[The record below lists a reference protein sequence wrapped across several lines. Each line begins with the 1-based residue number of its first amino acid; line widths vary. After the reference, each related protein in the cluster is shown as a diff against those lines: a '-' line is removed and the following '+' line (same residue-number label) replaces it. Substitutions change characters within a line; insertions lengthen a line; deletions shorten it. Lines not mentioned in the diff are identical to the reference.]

1 MPQWLPTADILRN
14 EIVSDVFRAAE
25 RSDARGAHTGVHV
38 IGVALHPASASE
50 RGMRLEE
57 MAYHTARAALDA
69 AGVTR
74 RQLDSLTLGAC
85 DELDARPI
93 SSMLMSAPSGGY
105 DTDEIKVTDSGASA
119 LCMAFARFL
128 AGESDLGLVMS
139 WCKSSKTDVEAV
151 MRLRGDPFFT
161 RPLGINAAIGDAL
174 FAQAVGGEFGITP
187 DEVGRRVVDA
197 YKRGARNPRGMS
209 HPIPGIAAVNGS
221 AIDAT
226 PLRTLQRAPLTD
238 GVVALVLA
246 SENYLQANP
255 DCKTLARI
263 AGVGWATDSYRLDG
277 ARLKSMASARRAWEA
292 AMRQAGLGGAGDLDV
307 VEIEA
312 QTGYHEAAYVRAFGI
327 ENEDTIS
334 PSGGAFAQNPLFC
347 TGLVNAAEAVLQ
359 VAGQAGPVQRT
370 AVRRAAAHGCH
381 GYAQQGNVVMVFESA
396 EGAK

>member
-1 MPQWLPTADILRN
+1 M
-14 EIVSDVFRAAE
+14 S
-25 RSDARGAHTGVHV
+25 VHV
-38 IGVALHPASASE
+38 IGVALHPASACE
-50 RGMRLEE
+50 RNLRLEE
-57 MAYHTARAALDA
+57 MAYRTARSALDA

-119 LCMAFARFL
+119 LCLAFARFM

-161 RPLGINAAIGDAL
+161 RPLGINAMIGDAL
-174 FAQAVGGEFGITP
+174 FAQAVSHKFDITQGE
-187 DEVGRRVVDA
+187 VARRVVDA
-197 YKRGARNPRGMS
+197 YTRGAANPRGMS
-209 HPIPGIAAVNGS
+209 HPVPSLATVNDS

-226 PLRTLQRAPLTD
+226 PLRVLQRAPLSD
-238 GVVALVLA
+238 GAVALVLA
-246 SENYLQANP
+246 SEDFLQANP
-255 DCKTLARI
+255 DCRPLARI

-277 ARLKSMASARRAWEA
+277 ARLRSMASARRAWDT
-292 AMRQAGLGGAGDLDV
+292 AMKQARLNSARDLDV

-327 ENEDTIS
+327 EDERTIS

-359 VAGQAGPVQRT
+359 VAGKAGPVQRA
-370 AVRRAAAHGCH
+370 AVRRAAAHSCH

-396 EGAK
+396 GGVA